1 MAIIK
6 EVVQPF
12 VTDLVHAVMPLTPS
26 PLGGGFYNQVA
37 AVTAI
42 TSTVTFGVM
51 SNVQYGSGYGYAE
64 RYSLGA
70 DGRACGSNPS
80 PTTLDVGGQTFNH
93 IQITES
99 SQYQYRAFVVEIPHG
114 SNYSNHPTWTEDWL
128 NTVTISDGAGNDYTF
143 DTSDS
148 GVGQLSPTTSFYYN
162 NGALYRA
169 TYNTNTGAPN
179 YNQVYRLDSTNNDK
193 TITWD
198 FV

>member
-51 SNVQYGSGYGYAE
+51 SNVPSGSGYGYAE
-64 RYSLGA
+64 RYSLGT

-93 IQITES
+93 LQITES
-99 SQYQYRAFVVEIPHG
+99 SQYQWRNFAVEIPHG
-114 SNYSNHPTWTEDWL
+114 SNYSNQPTSSEDWL
-128 NTVTISDGAGNDYTF
+128 NTVTISDGAGNDFTF

-148 GVGQLSPTTSFYYN
+148 DVTQNSAATHQYYK
-162 NGALYRA
+162 NGTWYRKQ
-169 TYNTNTGAPN
+169 YLVHSGAPN
-179 YNQVYRLDSTNNDK
+179 YTQVYLIDSTNNNK

-198 FV
+198 FA